1 MMLVALREKSDL
13 TQAQLAERLSFTPSR
28 LSRLEAG
35 LTELTID
42 EAQQIASQI
51 PGNEAQAYAEYLG
64 QQWSLT
70 ERPSFKHVDREHLR
84 KAEEGLQRL
93 NDLESNPELKNAFL
107 QQIRSCRE
115 ALERTA
121 GQLRS
126 TEHPVAL
133 IGPPEVGKTTVV
145 CTLAGL
151 RREDGELELNEQ
163 MILQTGGGRV
173 TISEVHVRN
182 GSDYSIS
189 VDPCSVEEVQQFV
202 SEFCDDLLRGAMAS
216 DERAAEGFGISAEA
230 ERAIR
235 NMSKLTVKRT
245 KLADGQVRR
254 EDLAQELASKVG
266 KKEDLLV
273 EVLTR
278 MDLPRRNKTSITL
291 PRDSA
296 VAGLDWVR
304 KTAAEINYGRHPDF
318 SLPRRVEITVPMRV
332 LGSEQ
337 LDVRLIDTRGVDEP
351 SAPRRDLQAYLDDS
365 RCVIVLCSKFGDAP
379 NAATLAVLERAIEGG
394 LKEAMLARGMLL
406 VLPREGDD
414 TKLRDNNTGE
424 WVSGFQEGRDVKLE
438 HIRTTMGHRG
448 CQKLPVHF
456 LNVRLEADRAEL
468 QQSIVTR
475 IGEMRSRLRREID
488 VLLAT
493 IERLIANRK
502 VEETKAVFL
511 AATRPL
517 RDWLSNGGDL
527 AKAKAQPQSFL
538 LSVMAGLRYV
548 ASLRASVNRKGSW
561 YNFDYWL
568 GLGSGTRNEAA
579 ARGAKQ
585 IEGLKVLVQ
594 SGLQNSDLEG
604 AHDFL
609 RFFGTELDGAAN
621 DFHKWAQDL
630 GEAAFKAPLG
640 DDGKYWNDCQGR
652 WGRGPGYRDDIKQWT
667 KVWFEDMSREERQAF
682 IEAELQKRWKAML
695 AALDEKLSS
704 GAVGVNANADVAAA
718 AQTTE

>member
-1 MMLVALREKSDL
+1 M
-13 TQAQLAERLSFTPSR
+13 
-28 LSRLEAG
+28 
-35 LTELTID
+35 
-42 EAQQIASQI
+42 
-51 PGNEAQAYAEYLG
+51 
-64 QQWSLT
+64 
-70 ERPSFKHVDREHLR
+70 
-84 KAEEGLQRL
+84 
-93 NDLESNPELKNAFL
+93 
-107 QQIRSCRE
+107 
-115 ALERTA
+115 
-121 GQLRS
+121 
-126 TEHPVAL
+126 
-133 IGPPEVGKTTVV
+133 V

-173 TISEVHVRN
+173 TVSEVHVRN

-189 VDPCSVEEVQQFV
+189 VDPCSLEEVQQFV
-202 SEFCDDLLRGAMAS
+202 SEFCDDLLRGAMAG

-245 KLADGQVRR
+245 KLPDGQVRR
-254 EDLAQELASKVG
+254 DDLAQELARKVG

-304 KTAAEINYGRHPDF
+304 KTAAEINYGRHPEF
-318 SLPRRVEITVPMRV
+318 SLPRRVEITVPTRI
-332 LGSEQ
+332 LGSDD
-337 LDVRLIDTRGVDEP
+337 LDIRLIDTRGVDEP
-351 SAPRRDLQAYLDDS
+351 SAPRRDLQAYLDDN

-394 LKEAMLARGMLL
+394 LKQAMLARGMLL

-448 CQKLPVHF
+448 CHNLPVHF
-456 LNVRLEADRAEL
+456 LNVRLEADGAEL
-468 QQSIVTR
+468 RQSIVSR

-502 VEETKAVFL
+502 VEETKAVFQ

-517 RDWLSNGGDL
+517 RDWLSNSGDL
-527 AKAKAQPQSFL
+527 AQAKAPPQSFL
-538 LSVMAGLRYV
+538 LSVMARLRYV

-579 ARGAKQ
+579 SRGAKQ
-585 IEGLKVLVQ
+585 IEGLKVLIQ
-594 SGLQNSDLEG
+594 SGLQNNDLEP

-609 RFFGTELDGAAN
+609 RFFATEVDAATN

-640 DDGKYWNDCQGR
+640 DDGKYWNECQGR
-652 WGRGPGYRDDIKQWT
+652 WGLGPGYRDDIKQWT
-667 KVWFEDMSREERQAF
+667 KTWFEDMSREERRAF
-682 IEAELQKRWKAML
+682 IEAELQKRWKSLL

-704 GAVGVNANADVAAA
+704 GPAGAGDQAQEGSSQVGEDGGGDA
-718 AQTTE
+718 E